1 MACLGVLRLAPFLVL
16 ATVILA
22 TATIPRPMTQ
32 VWVRDMATSFIN
44 SPSDLLTPMPSTRHP
59 VRMWIKTDFQQ
70 HLIGRHWFNSSQPMV
85 IMFGNTDTS
94 PLSSIVHNLLRM
106 PSVLAIFA
114 TNCHLHHP
122 KLHHLPIGYNSP
134 GTPGGWGDASFLMR
148 RMSATFNQSRDAM
161 VASFK
166 AKANK
171 AVLPPLGN
179 THPVRRHVSAWAAA
193 SSEIV
198 SVPRKPFK
206 DMLDTMAS
214 YRFCI
219 CPRGNGLDA
228 HRVWECL
235 LVGSI
240 PVYVSDDPAPGIFAA
255 MDAAALVTSSAAAAK
270 TLARLQAQPVEQHV
284 DFLYR
289 ARQFLT
295 TARYTGMLQQV
306 LGSQEQLP
314 DV

>member
-1 MACLGVLRLAPFLVL
+1 
-16 ATVILA
+16 
-22 TATIPRPMTQ
+22 
-32 VWVRDMATSFIN
+32 
-44 SPSDLLTPMPSTRHP
+44 
-59 VRMWIKTDFQQ
+59 
-70 HLIGRHWFNSSQPMV
+70 
-85 IMFGNTDTS
+85 
-94 PLSSIVHNLLRM
+94 
-106 PSVLAIFA
+106 
-114 TNCHLHHP
+114 
-122 KLHHLPIGYNSP
+122 
-134 GTPGGWGDASFLMR
+134 
-148 RMSATFNQSRDAM
+148 M